1 MPRRLAAAIT
11 LSTAAVVLL
20 APPALAHVDLD
31 PQEAVV
37 GSTATLT
44 FTVAF
49 EGSPTTGLE
58 VQVPEGAS
66 VSDVP
71 DKAGWTSSVDQAART
86 VSWTGG
92 TVASDESFSVVV
104 DLPTTPG
111 EVLFPAIQ
119 LTADGEVPWISP
131 EEGEGHDTNPAPRL
145 TLVADP
151 SPTTSSTTTTTEATT
166 TTDDEESDLPGTT
179 LEAEERDDGNTAA
192 APWII
197 GSGLAALVAIGV
209 GGWILKRRAG

>member
-1 MPRRLAAAIT
+1 VT
-11 LSTAAVVLL
+11 
-20 APPALAHVDLD
+20 
-31 PQEAVV
+31 

-44 FTVAF
+44 FNVAY
-49 EGSPTTGLE
+49 EGSATTGLE
-58 VQVPEGAS
+58 VQLPEGAS

-71 DKAGWTSSVDQAART
+71 DKTGWTSSVDQAART

-92 TVASDESFSVVV
+92 SVTGDETFGVVV
-104 DLPTTPG
+104 DLPTTAG

-119 LTADGEVPWISP
+119 LTVDGEVAWISP
-131 EEGEGHDTNPAPRL
+131 EEGEGHDSNPAPRL

-151 SPTTSSTTTTTEATT
+151 SATTASSTTTTTEATT
-166 TTDDEESDLPGTT
+166 TTEDEGSDLPGTT
-179 LEAEERDDGNTAA
+179 LEAEERDDGNTSA

-197 GSGLAALVAIGV
+197 GSGLAALLAIGV